1 MVCQT
6 CSSVPINPKF
16 ALFEQ
21 YLNPFTMKVLI
32 FAVSCSAVLNLIL
45 QIETLRKLKG
55 TVPSFLPSA
64 LCRRVEIDY
73 YFDAFFALITSVS
86 NKIEGKHY
94 DRIKYYIPTPMDICL
109 HTVTK

>member
-32 FAVSCSAVLNLIL
+32 FAFSCSAVLNLIL

-94 DRIKYYIPTPMDICL
+94 DRIKHYTSTVMDIRVR
-109 HTVTK
+109 TVTK